1 MLQLEVDVMK
11 FAFLCREPVSAV
23 RKRIAIIGAGP
34 AGLSVTGYL
43 VCRGYEVDV
52 YDKLPYPGGLMTF
65 AIPRSR
71 ISLEEVLEG
80 WKDLE
85 QNFGVKFYLKTKVSI
100 GEGRDEGDE
109 FVEKKVDLLELSRIY
124 DAVVI
129 ATGTWRSRKLGI
141 EGEDAENVVT
151 ALNFLYSRRLEEL
164 GFAKPSYSYSLKRV
178 VVIGGGLSAVDAAE
192 ECLSIGVKE
201 VYLVYRRSIKEA
213 PAGIH
218 RIRELEARGVKWV
231 ELAQPKKIVVENG
244 YAKGVEFVK
253 VRLGEPDETG
263 RPRPIP
269 VPGTEFF
276 IETDLVILAVGE
288 IPTPPIYGGDLAR
301 YVDPSGKLVIGNDYR
316 VPNTN
321 IFAVGDVVTGP
332 SKIGL
337 AIDHALKAVKIIDTA
352 LSGEKIRVEDML
364 KKLKPV
370 EKPPLVIE
378 KWSEDI
384 AKSVCDFLSKYVEV
398 DLNTCISM
406 KPFLR
411 IFDYT
416 KCIGCETCNTIC
428 SFIHD
433 GRSYIRIRKTD
444 EGLVFPTSCL
454 HCTNAKCVSS
464 CKRDAI
470 VRGSLG
476 EIIIDMKK
484 CNKCMDCLYACPVKA
499 IRISRG
505 DIVNCDLCQPLRK
518 GGLTPACISM
528 CPSGAIKLISR

>member
-1 MLQLEVDVMK
+1 MR
-11 FAFLCREPVSAV
+11 FAFLCREPLSAI
-23 RKRIAIIGAGP
+23 RKRVAIVGAGP
-34 AGLSVTGYL
+34 AGLSIAGYL

-65 AIPRSR
+65 AIPRTR

-80 WKDLE
+80 WRDLE
-85 QNFGVKFYLKTKVSI
+85 ENFGVKFYFKTKVAL
-100 GEGRDEGDE
+100 GEGHDEGDE
-109 FVEKKVDLLELSRIY
+109 FVERRVDLLELSRKY

-129 ATGTWRSRKLGI
+129 ATGTWRSRALGV
-141 EGEDAENVVT
+141 EGEDARNVTT
-151 ALNFLYSRRLEEL
+151 ALKFLYNRRLEEIGL
-164 GFAKPSYSYSLKRV
+164 AKPIYTQSMNRA
-178 VVIGGGLSAVDAAE
+178 VVIGGGLSAVDAVD
-192 ECLSIGVKE
+192 ECLSIGVNN

-218 RIRELEARGVKWV
+218 RIKELEARGAKWV
-231 ELAQPKKIVVENG
+231 ELAQPKRIIVENG

-253 VRLGEPDETG
+253 VQLGPPDESG

-269 VPGTEFF
+269 TPGTEFV
-276 IETDLVILAVGE
+276 IEADLVILAVGE
-288 IPTPPIYGGDLAR
+288 IPTPPIYGGDLAK
-301 YVDPSGKLVIGNDYR
+301 YVDLSGKLIVGNDYR
-316 VPNTN
+316 IPNTN

-337 AIDHALKAVKIIDTA
+337 AIDHALKAVKIIDVI
-352 LSGEKIRVEDML
+352 LFGEKIKVEDML

-370 EKPPLVIE
+370 EKPQLVFE
-378 KWSEDI
+378 KWDEGI
-384 AKSVCDFLSKYVEV
+384 AKTLCDFLNRYAEV

-406 KPFLR
+406 ASFLR
-411 IFDYT
+411 VFDYS
-416 KCIGCETCNTIC
+416 KCIGCETCNIIC
-428 SFIHD
+428 NFIHD

-454 HCTNAKCVSS
+454 HCTNAKCVSA